1 MKRNDRWVFETQ
13 RRRGAENA
21 ERQTPLSYS
30 PLSGFL
36 CALCVSAS
44 LRFQI
49 IAFVVLLRSFACAGE
64 PALLTE
70 ARQALAESIPQ
81 VAVQKLKTLL
91 AAPGLPPAERAA
103 AQRELGAAFFA
114 AGQNAEALAAVQ
126 SLADAGDAPARL
138 LRAEVLARMGRWDE
152 ARALFQELAAQP
164 GAPEAAQLGLV
175 ESRAAL
181 GQTAEAV
188 AGLEAF
194 VGGHPQSTAAAVRL
208 AGLLLETGAVKRARA
223 VLDAAQDASPVGRY
237 LEGRLLLAE
246 RKFPSALAL
255 FQALLGEPGLA
266 ENLRFGA
273 TLGASEAT
281 LQLSGADTADTVIE
295 QFIARYPASQFLD
308 AAFARLDQIYAQ
320 QARPSETVLKP
331 WSREAAPRVLAL
343 ARFYIA
349 RMRVRA
355 KNPDGAM
362 KTLTGLV
369 DDLPESPL
377 VPAAR
382 LMQADILLAKG
393 EKSDLVRAVA
403 AVEEAERHAAD
414 EAQRAEIEMRKAL
427 IHFQQREWLL
437 AANSFH
443 RAAEHSA
450 RLRPNATF
458 DAALAALEQKNYDR
472 FFADCEALSA
482 AAPESPQ
489 RSALLLEQGLA
500 QARADDP
507 RAAET
512 LDLFLHHFPQHPR
525 QGEARLALAELA
537 FAAQDSA
544 GAARYLRVAN
554 EAAPAPDTAEHA
566 AYLAI
571 FLADG
576 TTDDTAIQRAKAF
589 ISDYPR
595 SLLLAEVRM
604 KLGQLYV
611 RAGDHSDAETQ
622 FTLLAQEQPASRY
635 VEAALFL
642 AGQSAMREINPG
654 AVDRALALFDQVVKR
669 DGPLKLYARQQ
680 QAIVQSKLGKES
692 EAVVLYDAILTA
704 TPAPEAE
711 LRSAALC
718 GKGDNLLLLGRR
730 DAKQIDAAIAT
741 FDQLAALPG
750 VSPVWRNQGLYK
762 KGQGLKNLGRSDE
775 ALAAWYDVL
784 DKTAPDGRDFFW
796 YYKAG
801 FDAADLF
808 RTQEH
813 WKSATGIYEK
823 MAKIPGPRAA
833 EAKERAAQL
842 KLEKFLPWD

>member
-1 MKRNDRWVFETQ
+1 MKRKNVQRPTLNVQRSTCRAGRAPHPLNVGRWT
-13 RRRGAENA
+13 
-21 ERQTPLSYS
+21 LSV
-30 PLSGFL
+30 GRWHF
-36 CALCVSAS
+36 AA
-44 LRFQI
+44 
-49 IAFVVLLRSFACAGE
+49 AFVLLFNAPAFAAE
-64 PALLTE
+64 PALRTE
-70 ARQALAESIPQ
+70 ARHALAESIPQ

-91 AAPGLPPAERAA
+91 AKPGVPADERTA

-114 AGQNAEALAAVQ
+114 AGKNDDALAAVQ
-126 SLADAGDAPARL
+126 ALAEGGDAAARL
-138 LRAEVLARMGRWDE
+138 LRAQVLARMGRWEE
-152 ARALFQELAAQP
+152 ARTLFAELAAAAE
-164 GAPEAAQLGLV
+164 APASAQLGRV

-194 VGGHPQSTAAAVRL
+194 VREHPQSTAAALRL
-208 AGLLLETGAVKRARA
+208 AGLLVESGEAKRGRA
-223 VLDAAQDASPVGRY
+223 VLDAVRDVSPADEPWRKY

-246 RKFPSALAL
+246 RKFPPALAL
-255 FQALLGEPGLA
+255 FQALLEAPGLA

-273 TLGASEAT
+273 TLGASDAT
-281 LQLSGADTADTVIE
+281 LQLRGADTADTVLE
-295 QFIARYPASQFLD
+295 QFIARSPASQFLD

-320 QARPSETVLKP
+320 QTRPSETVLKP
-331 WSREAAPRVLAL
+331 WSREGSPRRLAL

-349 RMRVRA
+349 RLRLRA

-369 DDLPESPL
+369 DDLPDSPL

-393 EKSDLVRAVA
+393 EKADLVRAVA

-458 DAALAALEQKNYDR
+458 DAALAALEQGNHER
-472 FFADCEALSA
+472 FLTDYQALGA
-482 AAPESPQ
+482 AASESPL
-489 RSALLLEQGLA
+489 RSTLLLEQGLA
-500 QARADDP
+500 EAHAGDA

-512 LDLFLHHFPQHPR
+512 LDLFLHHAPQHPR

-537 FAAQDSA
+537 FAAQDRD

-554 EAAPAPDTAEHA
+554 ESAPAPGTAEHA

-576 TTDDTAIQRAKAF
+576 ADDAVIGRAKTF
-589 ISDYPR
+589 LTDHPR
-595 SLLLAEVRM
+595 SPLLPEVRM

-622 FTLLAQEQPASRY
+622 FTLLAQEKPDGRY
-635 VEAALFL
+635 AEAALFL
-642 AGQSAMREINPG
+642 AGQSAMRAINAG
-654 AVDRALALFDQVVKR
+654 TVDRALALFDQVVKR

-704 TPAPEAE
+704 TPAPDAE

-718 GKGDNLLLLGRR
+718 GKGDNLLILGRP
-730 DAKQIDAAIAT
+730 DAKQLEAAIAA
-741 FDQLAALPG
+741 FDQLATLPG
-750 VSPVWRNQGLYK
+750 VAPVWRNQALFK
-762 KGQGLKNLGRSDE
+762 KGRALQSLGRPDE

-784 DKTAPDGRDFFW
+784 DKTAPEGRDFFW

-808 RTQEH
+808 RTQEQ
-813 WKSATGIYEK
+813 WKSAVGIYEK
-823 MAKIPGPRAA
+823 MAKVPGPRAA
-833 EAKERAAQL
+833 EAGERATQL